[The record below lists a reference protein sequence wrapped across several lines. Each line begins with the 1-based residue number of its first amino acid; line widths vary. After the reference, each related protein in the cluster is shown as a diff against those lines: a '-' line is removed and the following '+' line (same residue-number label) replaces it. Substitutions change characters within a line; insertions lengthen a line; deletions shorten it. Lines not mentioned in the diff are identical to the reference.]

1 MTIFCMNLDLKL
13 MIQFN
18 IGDNIFGSGGNLRG
32 GINREG
38 ITYYNNLINEL
49 LSNGLNQILI
59 LHAYVPKSNIFSLLR
74 RKYLSI
80 L

>member
-18 IGDNIFGSGGNLRG
+18 IAYIFALGGNLRG